1 VAYSVGSAPPQT
13 GVAAGVGLFVL
24 LHAFAN
30 GCTAMT
36 GVEAISNGI
45 PAFEPPE
52 ADNAAKTLLIMAA
65 ISPDD
70 VPRHQPARRGTA
82 RRAA

>member
-1 VAYSVGSAPPQT
+1 MFNPLRRVLLGRLLPSSQATAR
-13 GVAAGVGLFVL
+13 AGLFVL

-52 ADNAAKTLLIMAA
+52 ADNAAKTLLIWLRF
-65 ISPDD
+65 S
-70 VPRHQPARRGTA
+70 
-82 RRAA
+82 